1 MSEFYSPYRKSYGK
15 HVVKHYIHLQ
25 PPLDG
30 FADDKLLSENFKLG
44 EIRKASFIMPDEQ
57 NLFAYVPLDSRV
69 LQASQILRDALGKP
83 INVNSSFRS
92 VRYELSRKPPRS
104 GESQHTYGTALDL
117 SGSGLVELVQEALR
131 SKNKLYQRLRAVG
144 VNGFGVYESKGFI
157 HIDVRDAKPNGGY
170 AYWEGSEDEELK
182 KKESSTPT
190 ILRPILTFLG
200 FVTTAV
206 GLLLAIKKR
215 KK

>member
-1 MSEFYSPYRKSYGK
+1 MSEFYNPYREIYGK
-15 HVVKHYIHLQ
+15 HVVKHYIHLK

-30 FADDKLLSENFKLG
+30 FADDKLLTENFKLG

-69 LQASQILRDALGKP
+69 LQAAQILRDALGKP

-92 VRYELSRKPPRS
+92 VRHEISKKRS

-117 SGSGLVELVQEALR
+117 SGSGLVELVQEALKT
-131 SKNKLYQRLRAVG
+131 KNKLYQRLRAVG

-157 HIDVRDAKPNGGY
+157 HIDVRDAKPDGGY

-182 KKESSTPT
+182 KKGNSTNT
-190 ILRPILTFLG
+190 IMRPILTLVS
-200 FVTTAV
+200 FVMIAV
-206 GLLLAIKKR
+206 GIFKKVKKR

>member
-1 MSEFYSPYRKSYGK
+1 MSEFFSPYREKYGK
-15 HVVKHYIHLQ
+15 HVVKHYIHLK

-30 FADDKLLSENFKLG
+30 FADDKLLTENFKLG

-69 LQASQILRDALGKP
+69 LQAAQILRDALGKP
-83 INVNSSFRS
+83 IKVNSSFRS
-92 VRYELSRKPPRS
+92 VRHELSKKRG
-104 GESQHTYGTALDL
+104 GESEHTYGTALDL

-131 SKNKLYQRLRAVG
+131 TKNKLYQRLRAVG

-157 HIDVRDAKPNGGY
+157 HIDVRDAKSDGGY
-170 AYWEGSEDEELK
+170 AYWEGSEDQELK
-182 KKESSTPT
+182 KKGSSTST
-190 ILRPILTFLG
+190 ILRPILTILG
-200 FVTTAV
+200 FVMSAA

>member
-1 MSEFYSPYRKSYGK
+1 MSEFYNPYRESYGK
-15 HVVKHYIHLQ
+15 YVVKHYIHLK

-69 LQASQILRDALGKP
+69 LQAAQILRDALGKP

-131 SKNKLYQRLRAVG
+131 TKNKLYQRLRAVG
-144 VNGFGVYESKGFI
+144 VNGFGVYVEKNFI
-157 HIDVRDAKPNGGY
+157 HIDVREPKSDGGY

-182 KKESSTPT
+182 KKGSSTPT
-190 ILRPILTFLG
+190 ILRPILTTLG
-200 FVTTAV
+200 FVMSVV
-206 GLLLAIKKR
+206 GLFLAIKR
-215 KK
+215 YKK

>member
-1 MSEFYSPYRKSYGK
+1 MSEFLSPYRKKYGK
-15 HVVKHYIHLQ
+15 HVVKHYIHLK

-44 EIRKASFIMPDEQ
+44 EIRKASFIIPEEQ

-69 LQASQILRDALGKP
+69 LQAAQILRDALGKP

-92 VRYELSRKPPRS
+92 VRHEISKKRG

-117 SGSGLVELVQEALR
+117 SGSGLVELVQEALAT
-131 SKNKLYQRLRAVG
+131 KNKLYQRLRAVG
-144 VNGFGVYESKGFI
+144 VNGFGVYVKKGFI
-157 HIDVRDAKPNGGY
+157 HIDVRDANPDGGY
-170 AYWEGSEDEELK
+170 EYWEGSEDEELK
-182 KKESSTPT
+182 KKVNSTNT
-190 ILRPILTFLG
+190 ILRPILTILG

-206 GLLLAIKKR
+206 GLYSAIKKR
-215 KK
+215 K